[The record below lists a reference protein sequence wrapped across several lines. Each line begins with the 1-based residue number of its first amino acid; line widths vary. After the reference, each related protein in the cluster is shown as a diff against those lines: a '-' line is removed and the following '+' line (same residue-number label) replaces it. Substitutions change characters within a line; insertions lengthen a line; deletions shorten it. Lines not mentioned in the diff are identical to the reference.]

1 MRRLTCGV
9 VGLLAFLTTAASA
22 GAAPITIGVPLQ
34 GPFGS
39 SASSAVPFTLIN
51 RTIAEPG
58 ALATSPVS
66 GLIVRWSMVGGVGGP
81 FRLRVLRPAG
91 DSAYTAVG
99 TSAAVLPAG
108 TGIETFA
115 TAMPIAAGDTIGFD
129 IPKGSKIAAIPNPA
143 AVFGVLTPIIVEGT
157 TQSLAGSEAGAEFA
171 FNALVQPA
179 PTIASVAPKTGS
191 FKGGSKVTIRG
202 ADFTGVSAVS
212 FGSLPAKR
220 FTVDSESQITA
231 FSPAVGKPGR
241 ANITVTTIAG
251 ATPPAPYKAA
261 ACVVPKLKEKTLT
274 AAKRRLKKAGCKV
287 GRVNKEDGVSAK
299 TGKVVKQGKP
309 AGKKLAPGAKV
320 NVTLG

>member
-1 MRRLTCGV
+1 MRRLTCGAAV
-9 VGLLAFLTTAASA
+9 LVAFLTMSSSA

-39 SASSAVPFTLIN
+39 SASSAVPFTLVN

-81 FRLRVLRPAG
+81 FRLRVLRPVG
-91 DSAYTAVG
+91 DSAYAAVG
-99 TSAAVLPAG
+99 TSAAALPAG
-108 TGIETFA
+108 TGLETFA

-129 IPKGSKIAAIPNPA
+129 IPKGSKVAAIPNPA

-171 FNALVQPA
+171 FNAVVQPA
-179 PTIASVAPKTGS
+179 PTIASIAPKAGS
-191 FKGGSKVTIRG
+191 FKGGTKVTIRG
-202 ADFTGVSAVS
+202 ADFTDVSAVS

-231 FSPAVGKPGR
+231 FAPAAGKPGR
-241 ANITVTTIAG
+241 AAITVTTTAG
-251 ATPPAPYKAA
+251 TTPAAAYKAA
-261 ACVVPKLKEKTLT
+261 ACVVPKLKQKTLS
-274 AAKRRLKKAGCKV
+274 AAKKQLKKAGCKV
-287 GRVNKEDGVSAK
+287 GKVTMEDGVSAK
-299 TGKVVKQGKP
+299 TGKVVAQGKP
-309 AGKKLAPGAKV
+309 GGKKLVPGAKV
-320 NVTLG
+320 SLTLG